1 MKILFHIRSL
11 QVAFVIAGLFLAQ
24 GILVAQV
31 HPLSS
36 TGYSEEAELGHW
48 LEARPVAV
56 HDVGVL
62 AGQTTYRVY
71 MHFLHEDDYLLSCS
85 GDEVDVFEL
94 VSTSG
99 AWYNDPLNAS
109 WNASGVYTAFFGSFP
124 EIAFDSFLTSGA
136 DNASSSDQAQLTL
149 TSSVDIQL
157 QFAGAYGDGST
168 VSTATGAP
176 FTWHNPAPMPG
187 HEGFAN
193 EVLEVLVAQITTS
206 GTLSGQ
212 IRVQYLSHGDP
223 NQETR
228 AVFPIC
234 TGNGECGACTD
245 EAALNFESHP
255 EGTVFYDDGSCEYP
269 QGCTDT
275 EACSYDADAVVD
287 DGSCLYT
294 DGCGVCGGTG
304 VDQDGDGLCDD
315 VDPCVGE
322 YDECG
327 VCNGPGIL
335 EGKCDCDGN
344 VLDALGECG
353 GICASD
359 EDGDGVCDD
368 VDECVGA
375 LDACGVCNGPGAIYE
390 CGCAPILE
398 GECDCEGNQLDAVG
412 ECGGDCM
419 ADTDGDGV
427 CDVDEVVGCLAP
439 LACNF
444 NAFATDSDPDLCVY
458 PFTPCETCSGVADGS
473 GVVLANDDDLD
484 GVCNA
489 DEVEGCQDPAACNYH
504 GLATDPFPCE
514 YATGCDLCS
523 GGTLGTGFVID
534 LDEDDDGIC
543 NDEDTCFGVIDE
555 CGVCAGPG
563 AVYDCGCSQIP
574 LGDCDCDGNQ
584 LDAVGVCGGTCDQDE
599 NEDGICDHLQVEG
612 CTNPGACNFLPEAYI
627 DDGSCF
633 YTMLG
638 YDCNGECLEDEDGD
652 GVCDPFEILGCTE
665 LGNPMYNPYATEDD
679 GSCIQGGCMVPIAC
693 NYDPTLDYAIME
705 MCDFESCAGCSIP
718 FACNFDPT
726 LQYVVLELCD
736 FTSCGG
742 CLDLFACNYDPT
754 AQISAPTLCI
764 FEQDALGECGG
775 DCLEDVDGD
784 GVCDVY
790 TPCSNADALG
800 VCGGSCESDV
810 NLNGVCDG
818 DEQLGCTYVEAL
830 NYDDDATLDDGT
842 CTFSDTSS
850 LSVDQPCEGDV
861 TGDGFVNVSDILLTL
876 SRFNTLCE

>member
-412 ECGGDCM
+412 ECGGDC
-419 ADTDGDGV
+419 DGRHRWRRGV
-427 CDVDEVVGCLAP
+427 RCGRGGGMFGA
-439 LACNF
+439 
-444 NAFATDSDPDLCVY
+444 
-458 PFTPCETCSGVADGS
+458 SGV
-473 GVVLANDDDLD
+473 
-484 GVCNA
+484 
-489 DEVEGCQDPAACNYH
+489 
-504 GLATDPFPCE
+504 
-514 YATGCDLCS
+514 
-523 GGTLGTGFVID
+523 
-534 LDEDDDGIC
+534 
-543 NDEDTCFGVIDE
+543 
-555 CGVCAGPG
+555 
-563 AVYDCGCSQIP
+563 
-574 LGDCDCDGNQ
+574 Q
-584 LDAVGVCGGTCDQDE
+584 LQ
-599 NEDGICDHLQVEG
+599 
-612 CTNPGACNFLPEAYI
+612 
-627 DDGSCF
+627 
-633 YTMLG
+633 
-638 YDCNGECLEDEDGD
+638 CLRHRQR
-652 GVCDPFEILGCTE
+652 P
-665 LGNPMYNPYATEDD
+665 
-679 GSCIQGGCMVPIAC
+679 
-693 NYDPTLDYAIME
+693 
-705 MCDFESCAGCSIP
+705 
-718 FACNFDPT
+718 
-726 LQYVVLELCD
+726 
-736 FTSCGG
+736 
-742 CLDLFACNYDPT
+742 
-754 AQISAPTLCI
+754 
-764 FEQDALGECGG
+764 
-775 DCLEDVDGD
+775 
-784 GVCDVY
+784 
-790 TPCSNADALG
+790 
-800 VCGGSCESDV
+800 
-810 NLNGVCDG
+810 
-818 DEQLGCTYVEAL
+818 
-830 NYDDDATLDDGT
+830 
-842 CTFSDTSS
+842 
-850 LSVDQPCEGDV
+850 
-861 TGDGFVNVSDILLTL
+861 
-876 SRFNTLCE
+876 